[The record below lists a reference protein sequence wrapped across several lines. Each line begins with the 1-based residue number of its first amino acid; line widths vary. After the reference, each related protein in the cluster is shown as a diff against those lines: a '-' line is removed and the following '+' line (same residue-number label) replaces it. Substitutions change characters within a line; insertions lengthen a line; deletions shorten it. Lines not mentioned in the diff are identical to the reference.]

1 MTGIEKHGRVGT
13 VRPFDETGIVRR
25 GDGVLAY
32 VATDQSLVAMLD
44 RVRREHG
51 GRDAVVEPGG
61 ERLTYAGLWDRA
73 RAVAG
78 GLRAKGVQR
87 GDRVAI
93 SLLNGVGWV
102 TAFFGTVLAGGVV
115 VPINFRLAP
124 DEVDFILGDSGA
136 TVHLAAPQDI
146 PVGPA
151 WHVTD
156 VDRTE
161 LAAIFYTSGTT
172 GRPKGAMTTHGNM
185 TSINETSRRINRYR
199 ADEDLRSLLSVPLFH
214 VTGCNAQL
222 MPIMSLGG
230 CTIALPRFDV
240 PSYLDAVEHHHP
252 NLLVGVPAIY
262 AQLIREKRFHEMDR
276 SGLSRVL
283 YGGAPMAPEI
293 IHQLRELMPHAR
305 LGNGYG
311 MTETASVSTRLPDEL
326 CEARPES
333 IGLATPV
340 IELDVF
346 EPNANG
352 EGELLIRGE
361 NVVAGYWGRPD
372 AWAETFRDGW
382 LHTGDVCR
390 IDDQGFCT
398 LLDRRKDVIIRGGE
412 NVYSVEV
419 ENALIEHPDVMEVA
433 VVPVPDDI
441 MGERVGA
448 IVVPREGATI
458 TPDELLR
465 AAAGRIA
472 RFKLPE
478 YMEVR
483 AEPLPRNPGG
493 KVLKRQLRDVDWGP
507 RVRLSGAGTSEPEG
521 DR

>member
-1 MTGIEKHGRVGT
+1 VTLVEKQGRVGT
-13 VRPFDETGIVRR
+13 VRPFDESGIVRR

-32 VATDQSLVAMLD
+32 VEKDQSLVAMLD
-44 RVRREHG
+44 RVRHEHAGRE
-51 GRDAVVEPGG
+51 ALVEPGG
-61 ERLTYAGLWDRA
+61 ERLTYAQLWDRA
-73 RAVAG
+73 CTVAG
-78 GLRAKGVQR
+78 GLHDLGIGR

-93 SLLNGVGWV
+93 SLMNGVGWV
-102 TAFFGTVLAGGVV
+102 SAFFGTLLAGAVA

-124 DEVDFILGDSGA
+124 DEVEFILADSGA
-136 TVHLAAPQDI
+136 TIHVADLASVPTGR
-146 PVGPA
+146 PR
-151 WHVTD
+151 W
-156 VDRTE
+156 VDDLHGTE

-185 TSINETSRRINRYR
+185 TSINETSRRINRYG
-199 ADEDLRSLLSVPLFH
+199 ADEELRSLLSVPLFH

-230 CTIALPRFDV
+230 CTITLPRFEV
-240 PSYLDAVEHHHP
+240 GSYLDAVERYEA

-262 AQLIREKRFHEMDR
+262 AQLIREPRFHDLDR
-276 SGLSRVL
+276 SGLARVL

-293 IHQLRELMPHAR
+293 IHQLRELMPEAR

-326 CEARPES
+326 CDARPET

-340 IELDVF
+340 IELDVR

-352 EGELLIRGE
+352 EGELMIRGE

-372 AWAETFRDGW
+372 AWADTFRDGW
-382 LHTGDVCR
+382 LNTGDVCR
-390 IDDQGFCT
+390 IDEQGFCT

-419 ENALIEHPDVMEVA
+419 ENVLIEHPDVLEVA
-433 VVPVPDDI
+433 VVAVPDDI

-448 IVVPREGATI
+448 VVVPRDGAAI
-458 TPDELLR
+458 TADELLR
-465 AAAGRIA
+465 SAAARIA
-472 RFKLPE
+472 LFKLPE
-478 YMEVR
+478 YFEIR
-483 AEPLPRNPGG
+483 SDPLPRNPGG
-493 KVLKRQLRDVDWGP
+493 KILKRELRDVDWGP
-507 RVRLSGAGTSEPEG
+507 RRRLPKGGSLESGGA
-521 DR
+521 R